1 VTEKEKIIGIDLGT
15 TFSCGA
21 LVRGGRPEVLLNAE
35 GERITPSAVAFTDG
49 GEVLVGQLARRQAV
63 LNPTRTVLSV
73 KRKMGT
79 DWRFRVKVNGREE
92 EYTPE
97 QISAFILQKIKRDAE
112 ELLGTKI
119 TKAVITVPA
128 YFNNLQRQ
136 ATKDAGKIAGLE
148 VLRIINEPTAAAL
161 AYGLDKNKDQKIL
174 VYDLGG
180 GTFDVSILDIGEGV
194 FEVVASD
201 GDTQLGGDDFD
212 RRIADWLVEEFKA
225 ETGIDV
231 RGDPQAMQRLRDA
244 AEAAKKDLSSRMEA
258 RISLPYLSADAKG
271 PKHLERTLTRA
282 KFEAMI
288 SDYLERTMRIVD
300 SALSAAKLSA
310 KDIDQVVLVGGSTR
324 IPKVQELVGEVFGK
338 AKVNKDINPDE
349 VVALGAAIQAAVL
362 AGDMQSLV
370 LLDVTPLTLS
380 IETLGGVATPLI
392 ERNTTIPVEKT
403 KTFTTADD
411 FQTQVEIHVVQGE
424 RKMAADN
431 KSLGRFQ
438 LTDLP
443 PAPRGVPQIDVT
455 FQIDADGILNVT
467 AKDKATGK
475 SASIEIKETSRLTE
489 AEIERMRKDAEEHAE
504 EDRRRV
510 EEVETRNQADA
521 LLHTVEKTLGEL
533 GDKVPA
539 AKRGEVEAAIRSL
552 REKLDGRAD
561 MGAIRAG
568 MEELRRLAG
577 EVAAAAYQGAGQAT
591 RTDNGGPTPGQ
602 GDYIPYDKEDKE

>member
-1 VTEKEKIIGIDLGT
+1 MTDKEKVIGIDLGT

-21 LVRGGRPEVLLNAE
+21 LVRAGRPEVLLNAE
-35 GERITPSAVAFTDG
+35 GERITPSVVAFSEG

-79 DWRFRVKVNGREE
+79 EWRFRVMRNGREE

-161 AYGLDKNKDQKIL
+161 AYGLDKGKEQRIL

-180 GTFDVSILDIGEGV
+180 GTFDVSILDIGDGV
-194 FEVVASD
+194 FEVVATD

-212 RRIADWLVEEFKA
+212 RRIMDWLSAEFKA
-225 ETGIDV
+225 DTGIDV
-231 RGDPQAMQRLRDA
+231 RGDPQALQRLRDT
-244 AEAAKKDLSSRMEA
+244 AEAAKKDLSGRMEA

-288 SDYLERTMRIVD
+288 SDLLDKTMRTVD
-300 SALSAAKLSA
+300 NALAAAKLTPEA
-310 KDIDQVVLVGGSTR
+310 IDQVVLVGGSTR
-324 IPKVQELVGEVFGK
+324 IPKVQELVAAKFGK

-392 ERNTTIPVEKT
+392 ERNTTIPVERT
-403 KTFTTADD
+403 KTFTTAED

-424 RKMAADN
+424 RKMAADC

-455 FQIDADGILNVT
+455 FAIDADGILNVT

-475 SASIEIKETSRLTE
+475 SNSIVIKETSRLTPE
-489 AEIERMRKDAEEHAE
+489 EIERMRKEAEEHAE
-504 EDRRRV
+504 EDRRRL
-510 EEVETRNQADA
+510 EEAETRNQADA
-521 LLHTVEKTLGEL
+521 LLHTVEKALGEL

-539 AKRGEVEAAIRSL
+539 AKRGEVEAAVRAL
-552 REKLDGRAD
+552 REKLAERAPL
-561 MGAIRAG
+561 GAIRAA
-568 MEELRRLAG
+568 MEELKKLAS
-577 EVAAAAYQGAGQAT
+577 EVSTLAYQGAGHAT
-591 RTDNGGPTPGQ
+591 AGSSGDSTGQ
-602 GDYIPYDKEDKE
+602 GDYISYDKEDKES

>member
-212 RRIADWLVEEFKA
+212 RRIADWLVEEFKT

-324 IPKVQELVGEVFGK
+324 IPKVQELVAEVFGK
-338 AKVNKDINPDE
+338 AKINKDINPDE

-438 LTDLP
+438 LADLP

-561 MGAIRAG
+561 TGAIRAG

>member
-1 VTEKEKIIGIDLGT
+1 MTEKEKIIGIDLGT

-324 IPKVQELVGEVFGK
+324 IPKVQELVAEVFGK

-510 EEVETRNQADA
+510 EEVETRNQADT

-561 MGAIRAG
+561 TGAIRAG

-591 RTDNGGPTPGQ
+591 QTDNGGPTPGR

>member
-1 VTEKEKIIGIDLGT
+1 MTEKEKVIGIDLGT

-79 DWRFRVKVNGREE
+79 DWRFRVKMNGRDE

-161 AYGLDKNKDQKIL
+161 AYGLDKAKEQKIL

-212 RRIADWLVEEFKA
+212 RRIVDWLAAEFKA
-225 ETGIDV
+225 ESGIDV
-231 RGDPQAMQRLRDA
+231 RNDPQAMQRLRDA
-244 AEAAKKDLSSRMEA
+244 AEAAKKELSSRMEA

-282 KFEAMI
+282 KLEAMI

-300 SALSAAKLSA
+300 AALSAAKLTA

-324 IPKVQELVGEVFGK
+324 IPKVQELVAERFGR

-362 AGDMQSLV
+362 SGEMQSLV

-438 LTDLP
+438 LTGLP

-455 FQIDADGILNVT
+455 FAIDADGILNVT

-510 EEVETRNQADA
+510 EEVETRNQADG
-521 LLHTVEKTLGEL
+521 LVHTVEKTLGEL

-539 AKRGEVEAAIRSL
+539 AKRGEIEAAIRSL
-552 REKLDGRAD
+552 REKLDSRAD
-561 MGAIRAG
+561 LGAIRTG
-568 MEELRRLAG
+568 MEELKRLAG
-577 EVAAAAYQGAGQAT
+577 EVATAAYQAAGQTT
-591 RTDNGGPTPGQ
+591 RTDTGQPGT